1 MEHTGIY
8 SMKWIP
14 ESWRNFFTDWRL
26 NGPELPLGTI
36 WKRKRSGEG
45 SRPPSVSGSI
55 QLSTLPVG
63 PEPSSRLFGLA
74 PVGSRRFT
82 ISLTNVTAEQIIL
95 GQSCV
100 VSGPLPWLSP
110 GRFSRP
116 TFLVEEGPSSAGLAS
131 YRQPP
136 SLSWRH
142 FLRLVTII
150 MISTSALAW
159 SQFRCSAL
167 FYRLIL
173 LATSW
178 TLALHHFLLKL
189 FHYILI

>member
-14 ESWRNFFTDWRL
+14 ELWRNFFTDWRL
-26 NGPELPLGTI
+26 NGPELPIGTI
-36 WKRKRSGEG
+36 RKRKRSGEG

-63 PEPSSRLFGLA
+63 PELSSRLFGLA

-95 GQSCV
+95 GQGCV

-110 GRFSRP
+110 CRFSRP

-150 MISTSALAW
+150 MISIKSKPGQLFKFDMSPLTLWLLAW
-159 SQFRCSAL
+159 
-167 FYRLIL
+167 I
-173 LATSW
+173 W
-178 TLALHHFLLKL
+178 HHNYASML
-189 FHYILI
+189 